1 MISLEREWDFFV
13 HLQSWRESWA
23 ILFSVKNGTYFVYI
37 AMMLKCVQCTCKRQK
52 SIQWKAL
59 ENMKINQ
66 FFPAFT
72 WSKTLSDMCNVHHH
86 LGAIFPERISRKT
99 YGILKNRNERNK
111 CITYTHTH
119 TLADTLQYAVQS
131 KWICVCEQGDELQT
145 LCVSLL
151 WMFNF
156 ALQKV
161 LHPQLLLQQCGQSN
175 WKHEQHIYCIT
186 QMYTD
191 EMLP

>member
-1 MISLEREWDFFV
+1 MISLEREWDFSV

-86 LGAIFPERISRKT
+86 LGAIFPERISWKT

-111 CITYTHTH
+111 CITYTHT
-119 TLADTLQYAVQS
+119 YACRHATICCAIKMDLCLWARRWIANVMCISLVNVQF
-131 KWICVCEQGDELQT
+131 C
-145 LCVSLL
+145 
-151 WMFNF
+151 F
-156 ALQKV
+156 AKSFTPAV
-161 LHPQLLLQQCGQSN
+161 VATTMRS
-175 WKHEQHIYCIT
+175 E
-186 QMYTD
+186 
-191 EMLP
+191 

>member
-37 AMMLKCVQCTCKRQK
+37 AMMLKCVH
-52 SIQWKAL
+52 A
-59 ENMKINQ
+59 
-66 FFPAFT
+66 
-72 WSKTLSDMCNVHHH
+72 NV
-86 LGAIFPERISRKT
+86 
-99 YGILKNRNERNK
+99 KNRFNEKRWKIWRSINFFLHLREVK
-111 CITYTHTH
+111 LCLICAMCIITWGQYFLNEFRGRRMEFWKIEMNAINALHTHTH

-151 WMFNF
+151 WLFNF
-156 ALQKV
+156 ALQKA